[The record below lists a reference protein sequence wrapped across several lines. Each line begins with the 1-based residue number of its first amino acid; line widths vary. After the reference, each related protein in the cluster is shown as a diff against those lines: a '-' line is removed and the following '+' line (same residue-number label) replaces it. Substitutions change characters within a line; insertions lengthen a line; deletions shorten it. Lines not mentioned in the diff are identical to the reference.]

1 MKVTVWT
8 TQSCVQCEQTK
19 KQMTKLGIRYDEMAL
34 ENHPERLEDFKAKGF
49 LAAPIIQAG
58 DSTWTGF
65 RLDKIKGL
73 ANKLFGENK

>member
-58 DSTWTGF
+58 DATWTGF
-65 RLDKIKGL
+65 RLDKIKSL
-73 ANKLFGENK
+73 ANKLFGETK